1 MMDWHK
7 QEHRKWGTGRNDE
20 GKGVGAGSI
29 SSISLPVLHCG
40 KKREKPIFF
49 FFFSACQ
56 VESFCILHGLI
67 PTDLQWQAEFDKG
80 LAGQLA
86 VRSQNIAK
94 MSECCIDYANRLP
107 VLQV

>member
-40 KKREKPIFF
+40 KKKGKTNIFF
-49 FFFSACQ
+49 FLVHVRLSHSVFSM
-56 VESFCILHGLI
+56 V
-67 PTDLQWQAEFDKG
+67 
-80 LAGQLA
+80 
-86 VRSQNIAK
+86 
-94 MSECCIDYANRLP
+94 
-107 VLQV
+107 